1 MKRQEF
7 IEALRSKLN
16 RLPAEELESALDYYN
31 ELFLDAGEENEEQT
45 AEKLGSIEDIARQ
58 IYVENG
64 IDPDGKPT
72 FLMEEYVDPSCED
85 YQPEK
90 PYEAPRSASG
100 GISAGKLI
108 ALILLFPIWLPL
120 LIVVFV
126 LVFLFTVLGM
136 VLEIVLIAAG
146 ATLIFSGLVNVF
158 RIPPLGLTAFGV
170 GLILVGLFGL
180 TTTKV
185 FKGCA
190 KAMAGFVNGF
200 VTLMHNFLI
209 GGEANG

>member
-7 IEALRSKLN
+7 LDALRARLN

-45 AEKLGSIEDIARQ
+45 AEKLGSIDDIARQ

-64 IDPDGKPT
+64 IEPDGKPT
-72 FLMEEYVDPSCED
+72 FLMEEYVDPNSED

-90 PYEAPRSASG
+90 PYEAPRTSSG
-100 GISAGKLI
+100 GISAGKLL
-108 ALILLFPIWLPL
+108 ALILLFPIWFPL
-120 LIVVFV
+120 LVVLFV
-126 LVFLFTVLGM
+126 LVFVFTVLGI
-136 VLEIVLIAAG
+136 VLEIVMIAVG
-146 ATLIFSGLVNVF
+146 ATLIVSGIINVF
-158 RIPPLGLTAFGV
+158 RIPPLGVTAFGV

-185 FKGCA
+185 FKGCF
-190 KAMAGFVNGF
+190 KALVGFFNGF

-209 GGEANG
+209 GGEVIG

>member
-72 FLMEEYVDPSCED
+72 FLMEEYVDPSRED

-185 FKGCA
+185 FKSCA

-200 VTLMHNFLI
+200 VTLRHNFLI